1 MTGKELKEIVE
12 CGETSF
18 VQFKREFSTQK
29 EIARE
34 IIAFANCGGGKII
47 FGIDDKKG
55 EMIGLTYE
63 EAQRT
68 NNELGNTANEQ
79 IKPTIYIQTE
89 TVKLKGDLF
98 VICYVPRGKDKPYK
112 SINGEIWVKQGADKR
127 RVTENNEILSLFQDS
142 GRYKPELSALEGTT
156 LEDLDLNVV
165 EHYFISSFGRKT
177 NDFDMPLTK
186 LLQSQK
192 IIDNDNRLTVAGTL
206 FFGRQPQ
213 LLLPWFVVKAV
224 AYQGNDIGGSIYKDS
239 RDITGR
245 VPKMFEDTLNFIK
258 ANLHYVQ
265 NGQNFNK
272 AGVLEIP
279 EVVLE
284 EVMQNALV
292 HLDINSPAA
301 IRVLIFDN
309 RIEIINSG
317 ALCEDI
323 SIDDIKLGVSKQRN
337 PQMAVFGN
345 RTMIYK
351 GLGSGIPR
359 ILKENVRID
368 FDNQYSSNQFKVI
381 LWRLSSDKTIKSS
394 DKTIKSSNK
403 ATKSSDKKELILQYV
418 KQNGSI
424 TSKDVKEMLNI
435 SESYAKQLLVS
446 MVNDMI
452 LGTVGANKNR
462 EYVAITTTE

>member
-1 MTGKELKEIVE
+1 
-12 CGETSF
+12 
-18 VQFKREFSTQK
+18 
-29 EIARE
+29 
-34 IIAFANCGGGKII
+34 
-47 FGIDDKKG
+47 
-55 EMIGLTYE
+55 
-63 EAQRT
+63 
-68 NNELGNTANEQ
+68 
-79 IKPTIYIQTE
+79 
-89 TVKLKGDLF
+89 
-98 VICYVPRGKDKPYK
+98 
-112 SINGEIWVKQGADKR
+112 
-127 RVTENNEILSLFQDS
+127 
-142 GRYKPELSALEGTT
+142 
-156 LEDLDLNVV
+156 
-165 EHYFISSFGRKT
+165 
-177 NDFDMPLTK
+177 MPLTK

-309 RIEIINSG
+309 RIEIINRG

-394 DKTIKSSNK
+394 NK

-452 LGTVGANKNR
+452 LETVGANKNR
-462 EYVAITTTE
+462 EYVAKTATE